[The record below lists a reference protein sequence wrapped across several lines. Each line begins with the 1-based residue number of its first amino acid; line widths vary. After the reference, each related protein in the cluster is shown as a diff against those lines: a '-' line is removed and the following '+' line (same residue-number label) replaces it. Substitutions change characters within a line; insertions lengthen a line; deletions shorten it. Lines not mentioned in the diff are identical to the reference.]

1 MGENFLLMD
10 DNARPHRADVVDTFL
25 QNHAI
30 ARMNWPAR
38 SPDLNLIDHPVKSRA
53 KACKARLEST
63 TMCRNIC
70 KTRSAE
76 QKSNSFD

>member
-38 SPDLNLIDHPVKSRA
+38 SPDLNPIEHTAVTVRRRLI
-53 KACKARLEST
+53 ESP
-63 TMCRNIC
+63 NVVVHLDEE
-70 KTRSAE
+70 SE
-76 QKSNSFD
+76 D